1 MTAPARLRAVPAGY
15 ALLPVDFRRRG
26 MSGTEVISA
35 AKAIWPDLPV
45 IFMSATSPAR
55 LTAGGWSS
63 PGW

>member
-1 MTAPARLRAVPAGY
+1 VTALARLRAEREAH

-35 AKAIWPDLPV
+35 AKAIRLDLPV